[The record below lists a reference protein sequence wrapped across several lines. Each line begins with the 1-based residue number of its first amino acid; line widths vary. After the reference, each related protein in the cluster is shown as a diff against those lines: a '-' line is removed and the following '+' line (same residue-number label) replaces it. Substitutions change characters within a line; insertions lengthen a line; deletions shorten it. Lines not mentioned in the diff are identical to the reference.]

1 MKKIVLFILI
11 FTFCVLFA
19 QDQLQ
24 HTETIYSVLW
34 QKTSA
39 EYRALAHQ
47 AYNLATLRLKSA
59 LKEEHQKPLA
69 IIADLDETVLNNSE
83 FEALSILE
91 GLNFYNDFMQWV
103 DEEGSSAVPGSYK
116 FLNLAAV
123 NGVEIFYISNRDEK
137 YREGTLKNLQK
148 LGFPNSD
155 NDHILLRNGDSNKQ
169 PRRDLVSNKYEI
181 ILLLGDNLIDFL
193 DVFRKKTIEQRYA
206 SVDSLKAEFGN
217 KFIILPNP
225 MYGEWEKTIYGGTR
239 NIDEA
244 KKQELRIK
252 ALKKPGEK

>member
-1 MKKIVLFILI
+1 MKKITTFILI
-11 FTFCVLFA
+11 YIFCGLFA

-47 AYNLATLRLKSA
+47 AYNLATLRLKAA
-59 LKEEHQKPLA
+59 LKEDHEKPLA
-69 IIADLDETVLNNSE
+69 IVADLDETVLNNSE

-103 DEEGSSAVPGSYK
+103 DEEGSTAVPGASE
-116 FLNLAAV
+116 FLRFAKEN
-123 NGVEIFYISNRDEK
+123 NVEIFYITNRDEK
-137 YREGTLKNLQK
+137 YRKGTLKNLQK
-148 LGFPNSD
+148 LDLPNAD

-169 PRRDLVSNKYEI
+169 PRRDLVSSKYEI
-181 ILLLGDNLIDFL
+181 ALFLGDNLIDFL
-193 DVFRKKTIEQRYA
+193 DVFRNKTIAQRFL
-206 SVDSLKAEFGN
+206 SVDSLKAEFGK

-239 NIDEA
+239 KIDDN
-244 KKQELRIK
+244 KKQELRIN
-252 ALKKPGEK
+252 ALKEPEQK